1 MAPVTDTRAACR
13 RSFARSAVLAAALIV
28 SLPSPAM
35 DLREA
40 YLAALDRDATLRV
53 SRAAARVGQER
64 LPQARAQMLPNLS
77 ASIGH
82 TRNDL
87 DFSSPDPVTGRS
99 RQNDSRYN
107 SNNQTVTLRQPL
119 IRPFQWAQLRQ
130 AEAQVADA
138 NAKLDNELQNVG
150 VRVAEAYFQTLQ
162 ADDELALV
170 LAQKTSFEAELD
182 AARKSLAAGVATR
195 VGIEDAQARLDM
207 VAAQEL
213 EARQQRDH
221 ARLQLQTL
229 VDRPVDQLAPLD
241 LDSLQL
247 LPPEPARVD
256 DWVERALRGN
266 AEMRALQA
274 QLEAARQEVDKARAG
289 HYPTLDATAQWSR
302 SQSENV
308 LNTASRYTNVAVGV
322 QLNVPI
328 FAGGQV
334 DSSVR
339 QALAEQDRVEASLD
353 AMRRDLGL
361 RVHQAYRS
369 VTESI
374 LRARALEQ
382 SVRAADHLVRS
393 AQKSFEGG
401 SQTRLDVLDA
411 EQRRT
416 GALRDLARARYVCLV
431 SGIRLQALVGGER
444 DAAIDAVNASL
455 KR

>member
-1 MAPVTDTRAACR
+1 
-13 RSFARSAVLAAALIV
+13 
-28 SLPSPAM
+28 M
-35 DLREA
+35 DLKEA
-40 YLAALDRDATLRV
+40 YVAALDHDATLRV
-53 SRAAARVGQER
+53 SRAAARFGQER

-87 DFSSPDPVTGRS
+87 DFNSPDPVTGRS
-99 RQNDSRYN
+99 RQSESRYD

-119 IRPFQWAQLRQ
+119 IRPFQWAQVRQ
-130 AEAQVADA
+130 AEAQAADA
-138 NAKLDNELQNVG
+138 SATLENDLQNVG
-150 VRVAEAYFQTLQ
+150 VRVAEAYFQALQ
-162 ADDELALV
+162 ADDDLALV

-182 AARKSLAAGVATR
+182 AARKSLAAGVTTR
-195 VGIEDAQARLDM
+195 LGIEDAQARLDM

-221 ARLQLQTL
+221 ARLLLQTL
-229 VDRPVDQLAPLD
+229 VDQPVEQLAPLD
-241 LDSLQL
+241 LDRLQL
-247 LPPEPARVD
+247 LPPEPARVEAWLD
-256 DWVERALRGN
+256 RALQGN
-266 AEMRALQA
+266 AELRALQA
-274 QLEAARQEVDKARAG
+274 QLEAARQEVDKARSG

-302 SQSENV
+302 SRSENV
-308 LNTASRYTNVAVGV
+308 LNTQSRYTNVGVGV

-328 FAGGQV
+328 YAGGLV
-334 DSSVR
+334 DSNVR
-339 QALAEQDRVEASLD
+339 QALAGQDRADASLE
-353 AMRRDLGL
+353 ALRRDLQL

-382 SVRAADHLVRS
+382 SVRAAEHLVKS
-393 AQKSFEGG
+393 AQRAFEGG

-411 EQRRT
+411 EQRRM
-416 GALRDLARARYVCLV
+416 GVLRDLARARYVCLL
-431 SGIRLQALVGGER
+431 SGIRLQALAGGDR